1 MLKLNAHHSS
11 VTHLS
16 TITTMHTTPSQSHH
30 LLHCTHLQ
38 KLKLDVGRMFILGG
52 LISQHG

>member
-38 KLKLDVGRMFILGG
+38 KLKLDVGRTFILGG